1 MSWISVAYE
10 CNNCRGQFEDLVKRS
25 KRDEGSTCKYC
36 ELPVSKENELIEAPK
51 VLRASW
57 PDGRRTDT
65 ARDLIEA
72 SRLEAESYNLPPSK
86 RKGHAKEVA
95 KLRTPAPLRGTSKDK
110 STKMKGD

>member
-1 MSWISVAYE
+1 MLKSRIWE
-10 CNNCRGQFEDLVKRS
+10 CPSCAHYFDGLIDDDL
-25 KRDEGSTCKYC
+25 RDSGTLCPEC
-36 ELPVSKENELIEAPK
+36 EAPCTREHERITAPN

-72 SRLEAESYNLPPSK
+72 SKLEAESYNLPPSK